1 MTPIKN
7 ELPPVLQPLSINRPS
22 TPYSVP
28 SPSFEGSPN
37 LKEFLRFLK
46 DPAERS
52 KPQCPF
58 LRLRTPTLH
67 FVVANTVDGLI
78 IK

>member
-1 MTPIKN
+1 MTPIKK
-7 ELPPVLQPLSINRPS
+7 ELPLVLLPLSINRPL
-22 TPYSVP
+22 TPHSAP

-58 LRLRTPTLH
+58 LRLRTPTPH
-67 FVVANTVDGLI
+67 IVVADTVDGLI
-78 IK
+78 K